1 MTVCSKCARLGSG
14 TWEIK
19 AKPKLLTPTLK
30 RASRSPL
37 PRSQTKQ
44 PASFQIVESE
54 VELVEGFGAKIKQAR
69 ENLGLSHEELGK
81 KINEKVS
88 VLKKI
93 EAEKMKPDMR
103 LTAKLE
109 HALKIRLVAP
119 LSEPK
124 PILSYQKTR
133 VQGLTLGDL
142 MQLKEEKTEEEK
154 KRRQS

>member
-1 MTVCSKCARLGSG
+1 M
-14 TWEIK
+14 
-19 AKPKLLTPTLK
+19 
-30 RASRSPL
+30 
-37 PRSQTKQ
+37 
-44 PASFQIVESE
+44 
-54 VELVEGFGAKIKQAR
+54 ELVEGFGAKIKQAR